1 MWSESLSWHNT
12 LSLIGGAMLIDT
24 QLFSMVHRLLQEA
37 RIPKFKEIF
46 LITWPCRAYP
56 STGVVNLRCRQR
68 SVDWNKSI
76 EKLMLFCLRL
86 WKRSTVN
93 ETFSPFGCTLFV
105 GDWTGTRLTRGTETL
120 DWRLFAVLSCRAL
133 QRYNINSY
141 CHWHY

>member
-12 LSLIGGAMLIDT
+12 LSLIGGPMLIDT
-24 QLFSMVHRLLQEA
+24 QLFSMVHRPLQEA
-37 RIPKFKEIF
+37 SIPKFKEIF
-46 LITWPCRAYP
+46 LITWPCRACP

-93 ETFSPFGCTLFV
+93 ETFSPFAATFCRGLNWHSLNKR
-105 GDWTGTRLTRGTETL
+105 DRDSRLET
-120 DWRLFAVLSCRAL
+120 FAVLSCRPL
-133 QRYNINSY
+133 QRYNVNSFCY
-141 CHWHY
+141 WFY